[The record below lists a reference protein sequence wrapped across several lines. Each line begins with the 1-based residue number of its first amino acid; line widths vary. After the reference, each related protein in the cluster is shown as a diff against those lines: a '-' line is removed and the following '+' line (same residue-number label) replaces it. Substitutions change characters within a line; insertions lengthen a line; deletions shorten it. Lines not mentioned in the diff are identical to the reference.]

1 MNGFPSPV
9 PRGYSTIVPRAIFST
24 LPRGNFPFLS
34 TSFFFDSSSQNYR
47 GFCSR
52 QLVETAWLQ
61 GLLSRFSLLFPPL
74 QNSRG
79 SPKRRLRCRNRRC
92 RKSPDFRLP
101 PNRALSRCRS
111 PFSLQLLPAISA
123 RCRHCRRLFPMRPP
137 AGICEFCRNHW
148 FSREDRPYHFCEACG
163 SFHWARYPRGRGDR
177 QVLLRRHERAFQRG
191 VSSVAVEP
199 STPARERAGKQTEAG
214 GFGGS
219 GSETAVA
226 GGVGRRVGRRRR

>member
-24 LPRGNFPFLS
+24 LPRGNFRFLS
-34 TSFFFDSSSQNYR
+34 TSFFFDPSSQNYR

-137 AGICEFCRNHW
+137 AGNLRVLSEPLVF
-148 FSREDRPYHFCEACG
+148 
-163 SFHWARYPRGRGDR
+163 PRGSS
-177 QVLLRRHERAFQRG
+177 VSLLRG
-191 VSSVAVEP
+191 M
-199 STPARERAGKQTEAG
+199 REFPLGEVPAGK
-214 GFGGS
+214 
-219 GSETAVA
+219 
-226 GGVGRRVGRRRR
+226 R